1 MTQAM
6 IDESNAK
13 EKPSVSDKD
22 SRFGVRYFLFRSMM
36 IGAAF
41 GIPGVFFP
49 QARRI
54 LRLLR
59 DLEPVQV
66 ATDVFQLMIVLTL
79 LGLILQGLFHFARGA
94 LRLFFPEEKP

>member
-1 MTQAM
+1 MNQTL
-6 IDESNAK
+6 
-13 EKPSVSDKD
+13 KD
-22 SRFGVRYFLFRSMM
+22 FLFRSMM

-49 QARRI
+49 QTRKV

-66 ATDVFQLMIVLTL
+66 ATDIFQLMIVLTL
-79 LGLILQGLFHFARGA
+79 LGLILQGIFHL
-94 LRLFFPEEKP
+94 LRSGLRSFSSKGKSSLP